1 MKTALGSIHTFNK
14 QPSCLCTVLWKAY
27 EYEGKSMLLDTTVL
41 AITKVKQTRMFSS
54 KVNKILR
61 NYCMFEYGFDQHGLI
76 WYVFHLYR
84 D

>member
-1 MKTALGSIHTFNK
+1 
-14 QPSCLCTVLWKAY
+14 
-27 EYEGKSMLLDTTVL
+27 MLLDTTVL